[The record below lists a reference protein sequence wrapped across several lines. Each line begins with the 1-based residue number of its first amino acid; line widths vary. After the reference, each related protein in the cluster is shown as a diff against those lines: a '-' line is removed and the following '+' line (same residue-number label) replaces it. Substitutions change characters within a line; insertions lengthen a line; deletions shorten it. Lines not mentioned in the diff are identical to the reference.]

1 MTIGRQVFFWVGVLA
16 VFVILLLVFSSVLLP
31 FVAGMI
37 LAYAL
42 DPIAD
47 WFERRGMSRGAAT
60 MTIIVL
66 SFILLL
72 IVLVVVLP
80 ILANQL
86 FDLIEQIP
94 TYAER
99 LQSLFTSLLDS
110 RLFRFLGIDSETIR
124 TSVSGFTGE
133 GATWI
138 ATVVSSL
145 WVGGQAVIAV
155 FSLIVVT
162 PVVAFYLLYDWDRM
176 IARIDALL
184 PRDYAGEIRGIAY
197 EIDRTIAAFIRGQG
211 LTCLILALFYGFGLG
226 IIGLNSGFLIGIA
239 AGLLSFIPFVGSTL
253 GFLVSGIV
261 ALVQFWPEW
270 PLIAA
275 TLGIFIAGQ
284 VLEGYVLQP
293 QLIGQNVGL
302 HPVWVMFA
310 LFAFGLLFGFLGL
323 MIAIPAA
330 AAVGVLVRYGIR
342 RYLASPLYRG
352 TDTGTAAGD
361 S

>member
-1 MTIGRQVFFWVGVLA
+1 MTIGRQIAFWVGVLA
-16 VFVILLLVFSSVLLP
+16 VFVAFLLVFSAVLLP
-31 FVAGMI
+31 FVAGMV

-42 DPIAD
+42 DPAAD
-47 WFERRGMSRGAAT
+47 WFERRGMGRGAAT
-60 MTIIVL
+60 MTIVVL
-66 SFILLL
+66 FVILLVV
-72 IVLVVVLP
+72 VLVVVLP
-80 ILANQL
+80 ILIDQL
-86 FDLIEQIP
+86 FDLIEQLPI
-94 TYAER
+94 YATR

-124 TSVSGFTGE
+124 TSMSGFTGQ

-138 ATVVSSL
+138 ATVLSSL

-162 PVVAFYLLYDWDRM
+162 PVVAFYLLYDWGRM
-176 IARIDALL
+176 IARIDGLL
-184 PRDYAGEIRGIAY
+184 PRDYAGEIRRITHD
-197 EIDRTIAAFIRGQG
+197 IDRTIAAFIRGQG

-226 IIGLNSGFLIGIA
+226 IIGLNSGFLIGIS

-270 PLIAA
+270 QLIAA
-275 TLGIFIAGQ
+275 TVGIFIAGQ
-284 VLEGYVLQP
+284 VLEGYFLQP

-330 AAVGVLVRYGIR
+330 AAVGVLVRYGVK

-352 TDTGTAAGD
+352 TGTASGEP
-361 S
+361 